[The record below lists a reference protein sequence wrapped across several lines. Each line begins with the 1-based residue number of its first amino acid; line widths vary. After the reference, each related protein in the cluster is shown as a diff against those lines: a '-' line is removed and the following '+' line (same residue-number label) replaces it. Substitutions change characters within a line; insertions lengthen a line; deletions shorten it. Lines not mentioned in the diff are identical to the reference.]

1 MRTSVV
7 VGVDGSAQSIRAAQT
22 AGDLAVRHGLPLRV
36 LHVFSWPVLYPPFL
50 PPSVGV
56 QLDPRGVSRELVDT
70 AAGLVGSAHP
80 DLTVEASMV
89 DGYAPAALVDASR
102 RAAFLVVGHRGRG
115 GFAELLAG
123 SVGVHVTTHAHCP
136 VLVVRGDPGAADAPI
151 IVGVDGS
158 APAAAAARL
167 AFAEARARRCEVVV
181 AESRPSTRSWPTR
194 AGEQPPD
201 ADRTDPVGRSLD
213 AVVDEYP
220 DVKFRRDVRHSQS
233 AAHALATLA
242 ADLSAGLIV
251 VGSRGVGGFRGLLM
265 GGTCRALVDHS
276 PCPLLVVPPA

>member
-80 DLTVEASMV
+80 DLAVEASMV

-136 VLVVRGDPGAADAPI
+136 
-151 IVGVDGS
+151 GS
-158 APAAAAARL
+158 AP
-167 AFAEARARRCEVVV
+167 RR
-181 AESRPSTRSWPTR
+181 
-194 AGEQPPD
+194 
-201 ADRTDPVGRSLD
+201 
-213 AVVDEYP
+213 
-220 DVKFRRDVRHSQS
+220 
-233 AAHALATLA
+233 
-242 ADLSAGLIV
+242 
-251 VGSRGVGGFRGLLM
+251 
-265 GGTCRALVDHS
+265 
-276 PCPLLVVPPA
+276 